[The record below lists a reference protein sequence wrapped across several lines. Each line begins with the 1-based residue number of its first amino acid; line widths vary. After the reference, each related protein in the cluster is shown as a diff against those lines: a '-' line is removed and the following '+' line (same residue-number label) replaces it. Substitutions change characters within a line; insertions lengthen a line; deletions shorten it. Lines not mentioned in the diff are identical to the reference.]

1 MLVADLQCRKKG
13 TRGPRVRSSSVL
25 LTRKDSEAIRS
36 FSSLLCLIVRP
47 FFTTMMTERYLLNFV
62 TVKEAP
68 EQ

>member
-1 MLVADLQCRKKG
+1 MMVADLKCRKKG

-25 LTRKDSEAIRS
+25 KDSAAIRS

-68 EQ
+68 EA